1 MSHIAIQSG
10 QERHIERILRQID
23 SLPTLPSVATRLLS
37 LTADDESH
45 LNEVVELVSSD
56 PALTGKVLAL
66 CRRADMAVREEVL
79 EIDRAIVLL
88 GFNTIRNAVLSVKV
102 LEVFKNHE
110 VEWQSQLETSFNHTN
125 FWRHCLATA
134 TAAELIARAHP
145 DKTDI
150 PASEAFVCGLLHD
163 IGKLALY
170 MVLPKSYDR
179 VIELA
184 DLNQGDIAEFE
195 RRVLGVDHHTAGK
208 RLAEQWQLP
217 RQIIDCLWLHGTHYE
232 HLPKLG
238 HRRMVGLVGLADLLV
253 RRSHLGYSGNY
264 VLHDEPGDVA
274 RTLGFDP
281 DAIDSV
287 AQKLHEQLQ
296 HRAAALNLDDQ
307 RAQQL
312 YVASIQSANQELVRL
327 NNAMDR
333 RGRMVAQQAKVL
345 ESIMAFHAGATPGR
359 DVEHLLDAVADSA
372 ASIMGRGFYALLYEG
387 HHDNE
392 EKAWLVCQYPQDG
405 QPVAKQWITLPD
417 EAPAMAEF
425 DLKQSVPTVQDSILP
440 WLRGCLPQVQDTGPL
455 CVLPL
460 SCGGGTVALL
470 LHDSPKLAK
479 YLPMDPLCST
489 WGAAIAASR
498 QHQGGRWLGESLVE
512 SNRMLAQTQD
522 SLPEAESMARLG
534 EMASGVAHE
543 INNPL
548 AIISGR
554 SQLLVTSLP
563 VDSEEKVAAQTIVEQ
578 VHRLSDLIAS
588 LQLYAE
594 PPLIHRRAVSLGAL
608 LQGTVDRVRRDLGE
622 SKKIPP
628 FYVKVQ
634 QDLEP
639 VSIDPEL
646 VGLALTELLNN
657 AAQSMR
663 VQSIQLSA
671 RLDQEQNQ
679 LLIEVADDGAG
690 MDDHTLSHAVDPFF
704 SARLAGRG
712 MGMGLCRAKQW
723 AVAHHG
729 TLELRSTQGRGAIAR
744 LKLSLN
750 NTINQSA

>member
-1 MSHIAIQSG
+1 MSHVAIRSG

-23 SLPTLPSVATRLLS
+23 SLPMLPSVATRLLS

-45 LNEVVELVSSD
+45 LNEIVELVSSD

-102 LEVFKNHE
+102 LEVFKNRD
-110 VEWQSQLETSFNHTN
+110 VERQSQLETSFNHTD

-145 DKTDI
+145 DQKDI

-184 DLNQGDIAEFE
+184 DLNQGNIAEFE

-217 RQIIDCLWLHGTHYE
+217 RQIIDCLWLHGTPYE

-274 RTLGFDP
+274 RTMGFDP

-296 HRAAALNLDDQ
+296 RRAAALGLDDQ
-307 RAQQL
+307 LTQQL
-312 YVASIQSANQELVRL
+312 YVASLQSANQELGRL
-327 NNAMDR
+327 NNALDR
-333 RGRMVAQQAKVL
+333 RSRMATQQQKVL
-345 ESIMAFHAGATPGR
+345 ESIMAFHAGTIPGR

-372 ASIMGRGFYALLYEG
+372 ASIMGRSFYALLYED
-387 HHDNE
+387 HHDDE
-392 EKAWLVCQYPQDG
+392 EKAWLVCQYHQDG
-405 QPVAKQWITLPD
+405 KPIDKQWITLPD
-417 EAPAMAEF
+417 EAPAMTGF
-425 DLKQSVPTVQDSILP
+425 DFKQSTPDVQASILP
-440 WLRGCLPQVQDTGPL
+440 WLRGCLTQAQDADQL

-460 SCGGGTVALL
+460 SCGWGTVALL
-470 LHDSPKLAK
+470 LHDPPKLAK
-479 YLPMDPLCST
+479 CLPTESLCNT
-489 WGAAIAASR
+489 WGTAIAVAR
-498 QHQGGRWLGESLVE
+498 QHQGARWLGERLVE
-512 SNRMLAQTQD
+512 SNRVLAQTQD
-522 SLPEAESMARLG
+522 SLLEAESMTRLG
-534 EMASGVAHE
+534 EMAAGTAHE
-543 INNPL
+543 MNNPL
-548 AIISGR
+548 AVISGR
-554 SQLLVTSLP
+554 SQLLAASLS
-563 VDSEEKVAAQTIVEQ
+563 VDSEERVAAQTIVEQ

-588 LQLYAE
+588 LLLYAE
-594 PPLIHRRAVSLGAL
+594 PPLAHRRAVSVGAL

-646 VGLALTELLNN
+646 VGLALTELLKN
-657 AAQSMR
+657 AAQSSR

-671 RLDQEQNQ
+671 RLNQKQNQ

-712 MGMGLCRAKQW
+712 VGMGLCRAKQW
-723 AVAHHG
+723 AAAHHG
-729 TLELRSTQGRGAIAR
+729 TLELRSTQGRGALAR

-750 NTINQSA
+750 NTN